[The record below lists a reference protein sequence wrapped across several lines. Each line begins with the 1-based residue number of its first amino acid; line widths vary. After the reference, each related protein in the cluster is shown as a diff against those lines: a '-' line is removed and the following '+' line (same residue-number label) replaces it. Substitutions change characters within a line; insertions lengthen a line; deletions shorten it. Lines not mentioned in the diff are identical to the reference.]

1 MIDAIRQGDPLRR
14 IGRRSRSIGGF
25 PTPQTSFK
33 TRCAVLGDSRRKGS
47 LPKNTPDPVSCQGLP
62 DLVIASEVPAMPVPS
77 PDIFSRVLGAG
88 AFLLALWTFCRI
100 GLWLIANVVHDVR
113 EQIEGE

>member
-33 TRCAVLGDSRRKGS
+33 TGCAVLGNNGRRE
-47 LPKNTPDPVSCQGLP
+47 PPPNIPDPVSCQGLP
-62 DLVIASEVPAMPVPS
+62 DLVIAGEVPAMQIPS
-77 PDIFSRVLGAG
+77 PDIPSWVLGAS
-88 AFLLALWTFCRI
+88 AFLLTLWASYRI
-100 GLWLIANVVHDVR
+100 GLWLIANVVRDIR

>member
-1 MIDAIRQGDPLRR
+1 
-14 IGRRSRSIGGF
+14 
-25 PTPQTSFK
+25 
-33 TRCAVLGDSRRKGS
+33 
-47 LPKNTPDPVSCQGLP
+47 
-62 DLVIASEVPAMPVPS
+62 MPVPS

-88 AFLLALWTFCRI
+88 AVLLALWASCRI